1 MSLLTLDE
9 TTLFYYNIS
18 NNSRSSSQP
27 GDKVTKWIADCR
39 LSAQAQDPLNRF
51 DDAASATRTKATTNS
66 NGKGKARVKVEP
78 EVSLSDG
85 KSGSDLEGQDDTRQ
99 KQKKQPKRPT
109 NRDLPSGL
117 DKRMWRRVV
126 LPSFLNYVGSFQ
138 DPWRIDQRQVITY
151 MQPILNHFLLLNEQ
165 HTLHK
170 KDSMIDL
177 ARIPDINQRLNDWRS
192 TFGST
197 TITVLDSFFR
207 EAHFDTQEA
216 RQGIASQL
224 LERHRFLYQ
233 NIEERIGIF
242 RSPLVLEIFAIHL
255 KAVNNA
261 DSAIPN
267 LGPSERPVG
276 ALALAAVA
284 VERGLKL
291 WANGHIRINSDGE
304 TKSTLAKATSKTS
317 GRPSTRVHDFN
328 ADKWRRST
336 AEYVQQAMNL
346 DPNRF
351 DQIVEEA
358 KKRMNPYSVVRDEE
372 IFYLESDD

>member
-39 LSAQAQDPLNRF
+39 LSAQDQDHPLNRF
-51 DDAASATRTKATTNS
+51 EDAASATRAKATTNS
-66 NGKGKARVKVEP
+66 NGRDKARVKVEP

-85 KSGSDLEGQDDTRQ
+85 KSGSDLEGQDDWQ
-99 KQKKQPKRPT
+99 KQKKRHKRPT

-151 MQPILNHFLLLNEQ
+151 MQPILNHFLPLNEQ

-177 ARIPDINQRLNDWRS
+177 INQRLNDWRS

-224 LERHRFLYQ
+224 LERDRFLYH

-276 ALALAAVA
+276 ALALAVVA

-291 WANGHIRINSDGE
+291 WANGHIRLNSDGG
-304 TKSTLAKATSKTS
+304 TKSMLMKATSKTS
-317 GRPSTRVHDFN
+317 GRASTRIHDFS

-346 DPNRF
+346 DPNKF

-358 KKRMNPYSVVRDEE
+358 KKRVNPYSVVHDEE